1 MVRKQIM
8 ETQTIDIS
16 TLDKASVLAALYNAS
31 RPLGMGFMQFDPKPM
46 QPSEAAEL
54 LKQSTYFDYLKGR
67 VMKLDFKGD
76 QLYVGLY
83 DRDNGDGAAQR
94 AIEALQRSQ
103 DVNSPKIAEAHK
115 DGTREAAASA
125 RRSLGKQSTFAIKD
139 GLPVAELGLADV
151 AHALG
156 PKINQAIDH
165 ENQ

>member
-1 MVRKQIM
+1 MA
-8 ETQTIDIS
+8 TDTIDIS

-46 QPSEAAEL
+46 QPAEAAEL

-67 VMKLDFKGD
+67 VMKLDFNGNALRVD
-76 QLYVGLY
+76 LY

-94 AIEALQRSQ
+94 AIEAMQKSK

-115 DGTREAAASA
+115 DGTRTAAASA
-125 RRSLGKQSTFAIKD
+125 RTSLGKQTTLTTKS
-139 GLPVAELGLADV
+139 GMPVIELGLADV
-151 AHALG
+151 AKELG

>member
-1 MVRKQIM
+1 M
-8 ETQTIDIS
+8 ETKAIDIS
-16 TLDKASVLAALYNAS
+16 TLDRASVLAALYNAS

-54 LKQSTYFDYLKGR
+54 LKHHTYFDYLKGR
-67 VMKLDFKGD
+67 VMKLDFKGNLLRVD
-76 QLYVGLY
+76 LY

-94 AIEALQRSQ
+94 AIEAMQKSQ

-115 DGTREAAASA
+115 DGTRAAAASA
-125 RRSLGKQSTFAIKD
+125 RRSLGKQSEFTSKI
-139 GLPVAELGLADV
+139 GLPVVELGLADV
-151 AHALG
+151 ATELG